1 MKDSDKRG
9 DGGEAKIGKVKYNVQ
24 GTRYTL
30 PRYTSIHRSNPYVPF
45 TDLEE
50 GSELVQNTAIVSD

>member
-9 DGGEAKIGKVKYNVQ
+9 DGGEAEIGKVKYNVQ

-30 PRYTSIHRSNPYVPF
+30 P
-45 TDLEE
+45 
-50 GSELVQNTAIVSD
+50 SELVQNTAIVSD